1 MGNLLFLQNIGRHE
15 AEMAKRAAVLLFA
28 LNLNPHNRVGR
39 RFDAL
44 LKKYLQGAWRMTCP
58 PLPKR
63 GIKGE
68 SKYHAEIVLAARP
81 FLEHGDSPDIVELR
95 TRLKDFAKN
104 LVDIL
109 NPLTPRVIGDIV
121 P

>member
-1 MGNLLFLQNIGRHE
+1 
-15 AEMAKRAAVLLFA
+15 MAKRAAVLLFA

-58 PLPKR
+58 PLTKR

-95 TRLKDFAKN
+95 TRLE
-104 LVDIL
+104 DIDDRSERKARFKAEF
-109 NPLTPRVIGDIV
+109 PGWFQHQPR
-121 P
+121 